1 MNRGGQITF
10 VTGTDTGVG
19 KTLLTGLL
27 LDHLRHSGC
36 HALAMKPFCSGGR
49 ADVDFLQSLQA
60 GELSDV
66 EMNPIY
72 FPRAESPLVSLSRRQ
87 ENVRLAEVL
96 ENIHAVKK
104 KCERLLVEGSGGLL
118 VPLGHGYTVAD
129 LVARLDCQ
137 VIIAARNR
145 LGTINHTMLT
155 INELRRRKSGYFSVV
170 LMGDQARD
178 ESSLTNRTT
187 LEKLLQAQVA
197 NIPFLGLN
205 PQQKTIFPEHRKK
218 LKKVLAQILK

>member
-1 MNRGGQITF
+1 
-10 VTGTDTGVG
+10 
-19 KTLLTGLL
+19 
-27 LDHLRHSGC
+27 
-36 HALAMKPFCSGGR
+36 
-49 ADVDFLQSLQA
+49 
-60 GELSDV
+60 
-66 EMNPIY
+66 
-72 FPRAESPLVSLSRRQ
+72 
-87 ENVRLAEVL
+87 VL